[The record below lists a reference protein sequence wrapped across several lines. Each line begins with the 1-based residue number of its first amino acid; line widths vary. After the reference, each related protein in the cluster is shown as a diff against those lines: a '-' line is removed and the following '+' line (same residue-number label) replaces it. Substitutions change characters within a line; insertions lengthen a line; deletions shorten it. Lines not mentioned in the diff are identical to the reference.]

1 MLSKEQ
7 TLRCSGGL
15 YFAFEPLQLR
25 RRMVEDGIDG
35 VGVALL
41 STASPDVASGVIDA
55 GGLVRERQIEHLLI
69 GEMKCIEYGE
79 TGPFQ

>member
-1 MLSKEQ
+1 
-7 TLRCSGGL
+7 
-15 YFAFEPLQLR
+15 
-25 RRMVEDGIDG
+25 MVEDGIDG

-41 STASPDVASGVIDA
+41 STASPDLASGVVVDA
-55 GGLVRERQIEHLLI
+55 GCRGLVRERQVEHLLI